1 MTTHCGTHSEEP
13 RVIAHGAQ
21 AEKEPPEIRKSSQC
35 FVPRNQ
41 EQTELP
47 RRRDGPF
54 HQAA

>member
-1 MTTHCGTHSEEP
+1 MMTHSGTHSEQL
-13 RVIAHGAQ
+13 RVNAHGAQ

-54 HQAA
+54 HHAA